1 MMALDLNS
9 LVAVIQAFLKVP
21 ALHALAPTEKEPPFL
36 VAQLIVL
43 ALFVLFTIVAAKK
56 LRNDPIAA

>member
-21 ALHALAPTEKEPPFL
+21 ARHALAPTEKEPPFL

-43 ALFVLFTIVAAKK
+43 ALFVLLTIVAAKK